1 MAESSVRSMRGAAG
15 GKLGRIKERHMGQ
28 ATQSTSEH
36 SSPQRSG
43 DHVLLT
49 VLGTNPQPTRYV
61 LGDKESEAQLAP
73 VALLNLLPDSEQPR
87 HVLALCTPEAER
99 KSWPLLKD
107 DLDDRY
113 QATLRHISISGSPE
127 EQVNTYLK
135 TVTEAVCCN
144 AEVTVDVSH
153 GFRHFSF
160 LTYIAVLYLAALRN
174 VRVRGAYYGLL
185 GDGGSPGQFLDLR
198 PLLKL
203 PDWIYALKVMDETG
217 STLPLA
223 KVIKNSGNN
232 EIVTELK
239 NLSQEYLS
247 GLPIELGRRAQTFR
261 ETQLEQ
267 LRKLL
272 KNDRLPC
279 REDLVNRL
287 DEILKPFEVESI
299 EMSNNKW
306 RKEMVKLSNLELER
320 QAMIIDCLFEH
331 GNMANALRLLSEWT
345 ISWVIWNN
353 GHEKQ
358 GTSEQVEVVHH
369 QALASPVSTG
379 LPKAHQSPRETCL
392 EVPQWLDYK
401 KKRRPAANLLHMIES
416 IHNNSDLRHTLSR
429 ELCDLRKYWK
439 DLSDLRNGYAHHGM
453 RPQYLV
459 GDKTSKRV
467 ERIRKYW
474 NDTLRPCPRFSLSA
488 IKDQG
493 RMLVSPMGMAT
504 GVLFSALRALQ
515 MEEGDGEP
523 LVRCLVI
530 CSGQTKGKIAETV
543 ECAGYDMKKVV
554 LLCLED
560 PYGGSGEIEGL
571 KKESCKHFIGATEV
585 VVNVTGGTTLMGLTA
600 QALAGTA
607 RRLACPVR
615 CFGLIDR
622 RTHDQQEAEPYRMGE
637 VFWIDPATD
646 PDDADGH

>member
-49 VLGTNPQPTRYV
+49 VLGTNPKPTRYV

-107 DLDDRY
+107 DLGDRY

-144 AEVTVDVSH
+144 AEVTVDVTH

-185 GDGGSPGQFLDLR
+185 GDGGSPGRFLDLR

-203 PDWIYALKVMDETG
+203 PDWICALKVMTETG

-223 KVIKNSGNN
+223 KVIESSGNN
-232 EIVTELK
+232 EIATELEK
-239 NLSQEYLS
+239 LSREYLS

-261 ETQLEQ
+261 QTQPKQ

-272 KNDRLPC
+272 KKDGLPC
-279 REDLVNRL
+279 REDLVSRL
-287 DEILKPFEVESI
+287 DEILEPFEVKSI
-299 EMSNNKW
+299 EMSNNEW
-306 RKEMVKLSNLELER
+306 RKEMVKLSKCELKR

-353 GHEKQ
+353 GHKE
-358 GTSEQVEVVHH
+358 
-369 QALASPVSTG
+369 
-379 LPKAHQSPRETCL
+379 
-392 EVPQWLDYK
+392 QWLDYK
-401 KKRRPAANLLHMIES
+401 KERRPAANLLHTIKF
-416 IHNNSDLRHTLSR
+416 IRNDRDLKQMLSE
-429 ELCDLRKYWK
+429 ELCDLGDYWE

-459 GDKTSKRV
+459 GDRKSKRQV
-467 ERIRKYW
+467 EKIRKYW
-474 NDTLRPCPRFSLSA
+474 GNTLRDYPCFSLSA
-488 IKDQG
+488 IKAQG

-515 MEEGDGEP
+515 MEGGDGEP

-530 CSGQTKGKIAETV
+530 CSDQTKGKIAETV
-543 ECAGYDMKKVV
+543 ECAGYDMDKVV
-554 LLCLED
+554 PLCLED
-560 PYGGSGEIEGL
+560 PYGGSGEIERL
-571 KKESCKHFIGATEV
+571 KRASRQHFIGATEV

-600 QALAGTA
+600 QALADTA
-607 RRLACPVR
+607 RRLARPVR
-615 CFGLIDR
+615 RFGLIDR